1 MVGATRRTTAI
12 ALLSLATCA
21 RAYLLTPSRR
31 TARCVPLR
39 MQDAPPAWEPPSVP
53 LQHVQPSPSLT
64 PRDVV
69 NSVMA
74 ALHRTNWD
82 TPKPYYGFEVAL
94 RFLAPTHMA
103 KVNSAKPGGYSRY
116 LRQPH
121 KVGMILWNEFRFEGD
136 TILLE
141 NGDSPDEAYQMCSV
155 RSSPTDEWTAARWK
169 LVKVQIDF
177 GESSFS
183 QWMVDAVFANEPDQ
197 YNDEPLKLLSDP
209 PPPSPPP
216 AAAAEAKEVTSL
228 ENAWGNADAFA
239 EQADALLAT
248 CYLLLATCYLLLA
261 TCYLLLAT
269 STSTF
274 YSPLTTHHAP
284 LATHHSP
291 LTTHHSLL
299 TAHCSPLTAHHSPL
313 TTHCSLLAARC
324 SLLAARCSL
333 LAAYC

>member
-1 MVGATRRTTAI
+1 MAKGGKKKGGDDGESGPSLAAMGMAGTRRATAV

-39 MQDAPPAWEPPSVP
+39 MQDAPPTWEPPSVP

-82 TPKPYYGFEVAL
+82 TPTPFYGFEVAL

-103 KVNSAKPGGYSRY
+103 KVNNAKPGGYSRY
-116 LRQPH
+116 MRQPH

-141 NGDSPDEAYQMCSV
+141 NGDAPDEAYQMCSV
-155 RSSPTDEWTAARWK
+155 RSSPTEEWTAARWK
-169 LVKVQIDF
+169 LVKVQMDF

-197 YNDEPLKLLSDP
+197 YNDQPLKLLSDP
-209 PPPSPPP
+209 APPPPPPP
-216 AAAAEAKEVTSL
+216 AAAQAKEVTSL
-228 ENAWGNADAFA
+228 EESWGNADAFA
-239 EQADALLAT
+239 EQVNLADAWGAG
-248 CYLLLATCYLLLA
+248 ADA
-261 TCYLLLAT
+261 WANQWDVVPEE
-269 STSTF
+269 
-274 YSPLTTHHAP
+274 SPRQVVAKVMAALHPHPNPNPNTHPDPNPHPNP
-284 LATHHSP
+284 L
-291 LTTHHSLL
+291 
-299 TAHCSPLTAHHSPL
+299 
-313 TTHCSLLAARC
+313 
-324 SLLAARCSL
+324 
-333 LAAYC
+333 